1 MTEKLL
7 LFLSHL
13 LCPSIFQSGAYGTDI
28 VTASNDCSSACQKFT
43 ESAIIKVS
51 EIFEPHLWGFQFVIE
66 IAPVNE
72 YCHSFRHTE
81 TKTRCVPPLARE
93 SRAGGFSV
101 LIIEDLPSAVKLTP
115 PSRGK

>member
-43 ESAIIKVS
+43 ESAIIKIP
-51 EIFEPHLWGFQFVIE
+51 EIFEVHL
-66 IAPVNE
+66 
-72 YCHSFRHTE
+72 R
-81 TKTRCVPPLARE
+81 
-93 SRAGGFSV
+93 
-101 LIIEDLPSAVKLTP
+101 
-115 PSRGK
+115 